1 LDRQIGGKD
10 VYWQRQIRSTPMGKS
25 SRRSSFGIGKM
36 IGRRSGAFEI
46 GKMMGKVGRKVLAPI
61 RELYSSGSYG
71 GYLKS
76 PSAKKRRSGNY
87 MAELVEF
94 KDKRENFSVTFQ
106 AQEMSEDI
114 SQGAVVQTPARR
126 RGISGFP
133 AKGKSFF
140 TPAKFRPRIFNN
152 LTPAHLRGGWS
163 GNLAECEEVL
173 VFDTNVFMHHIGL
186 MEDVLRFSDSMIYFA
201 SIVRRELDGLK
212 KNKEA
217 ETRFKARRANRTVL
231 RAIRRRNI
239 ATQTVEEEQE
249 AKRRWP
255 GDILNGDD
263 NLIATCKWL
272 RDVRGVEVVLV
283 AGDISNENFARS
295 QGVACRTHD
304 DLKRALL

>member
-1 LDRQIGGKD
+1 
-10 VYWQRQIRSTPMGKS
+10 
-25 SRRSSFGIGKM
+25 
-36 IGRRSGAFEI
+36 
-46 GKMMGKVGRKVLAPI
+46 
-61 RELYSSGSYG
+61 
-71 GYLKS
+71 
-76 PSAKKRRSGNY
+76 

-94 KDKRENFSVTFQ
+94 KEKRENFSITFQ
-106 AQEMSEDI
+106 AQEERSEVI
-114 SQGAVVQTPARR
+114 SQGAVVQSPARKR
-126 RGISGFP
+126 RVSGFF
-133 AKGKSFF
+133 AKGRSFF

-186 MEDVLRFSDSMIYFA
+186 MEVLRFSDSMIYFA

-212 KNKEA
+212 KNQDG
-217 ETRFKARRANRTVL
+217 ETRFKARRANREVL
-231 RAIRRRNI
+231 RAIRRKTI